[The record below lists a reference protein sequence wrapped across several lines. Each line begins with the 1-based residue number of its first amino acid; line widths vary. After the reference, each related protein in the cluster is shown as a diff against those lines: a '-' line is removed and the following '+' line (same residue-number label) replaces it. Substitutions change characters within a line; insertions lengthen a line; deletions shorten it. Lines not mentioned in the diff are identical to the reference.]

1 MEIVIKLNEKDIIEH
16 PVILDSLRQ
25 MAPQIEAIPTRR
37 EKEAAEENQAEAEMT
52 SEEEKAV
59 PVRDTA
65 PVDDAV
71 PVDAVDAQPSLEEV
85 RAVLAQV
92 GKKSGTAKA
101 KELLSQFGA
110 AKLTDLS
117 PNHYAAV
124 LQAAKEVQ

>member
-37 EKEAAEENQAEAEMT
+37 EKEAAEENQAEAELA

-65 PVDDAV
+65 PVADAV
-71 PVDAVDAQPSLEEV
+71 PVDAQPSLEEV

-101 KELLSQFGA
+101 KEILSQFGA

>member
-1 MEIVIKLNEKDIIEH
+1 MEIVIKLNEKDIIEY
-16 PVILDSLRQ
+16 PAILDSLRQ
-25 MAPQIEAIPTRR
+25 MAPQIETIPTRR
-37 EKEAAEENQAEAEMT
+37 EKEAAEENQAEAEMA

-59 PVRDTA
+59 LVRDTA
-65 PVDDAV
+65 PVADAV
-71 PVDAVDAQPSLEEV
+71 PVDAQPSPEEV

-101 KELLSQFGA
+101 KELLSRFGA